1 MIRVTKQKVLTVR
14 KKLKPLLSLKSKYKT
29 TYKDIKKFF
38 KMLNLGIFDN
48 KLSPFNDIEI
58 KELKYQRCMGQ
69 VVMYEYKGKGT
80 RLYKLEMDKYYNNK
94 RDFLDTLAHEMV
106 HLYQFTHLNDS
117 GNHNK
122 SFYEFR
128 PKLKYVGLK
137 L

>member
-1 MIRVTKQKVLTVR
+1 MIRVTKQKVLTVK

-58 KELKYQRCMGQ
+58 KELKFQRCMGQ

-80 RLYKLEMDKYYNNK
+80 RVYKLEMDKYYDSK

-106 HLYQFTHLNDS
+106 HLYQFTHLNDT

-122 SFYEFR
+122 SFYNFR

>member
-1 MIRVTKQKVLTVR
+1 MIRVTKQKVLTVK

-58 KELKYQRCMGQ
+58 KQLKYQRCMGQ

-80 RLYKLEMDKYYNNK
+80 RVYKLEMDKYYDSK

-106 HLYQFTHLNDS
+106 HLYQFTHLNDT

-122 SFYEFR
+122 SFYSFR

>member
-1 MIRVTKQKVLTVR
+1 MIKITKQKVLIVK

-48 KLSPFNDIEI
+48 KLAPFNDIEI

-69 VVMYEYKGKGT
+69 VVMFEYKGKGT
-80 RLYKLEMDKYYNNK
+80 KLFKLEMDKYYDSK

-106 HLYQFTHLNDS
+106 HLYQFTHVNDS

-122 SFYEFR
+122 LFYSFR

>member
-80 RLYKLEMDKYYNNK
+80 RLYKLEMDKYYDNK

>member
-1 MIRVTKQKVLTVR
+1 MIKVTKQKVLTVK

-48 KLSPFNDIEI
+48 KLTPFNDIEI
-58 KELKYQRCMGQ
+58 KELKYQKCMGQ
-69 VVMYEYKGKGT
+69 VVMFEYKGKGT
-80 RLYKLEMDKYYNNK
+80 KLFKLEMDKYYDSK

-106 HLYQFTHLNDS
+106 HLYQFTHVNDS

-122 SFYEFR
+122 LFYSFR